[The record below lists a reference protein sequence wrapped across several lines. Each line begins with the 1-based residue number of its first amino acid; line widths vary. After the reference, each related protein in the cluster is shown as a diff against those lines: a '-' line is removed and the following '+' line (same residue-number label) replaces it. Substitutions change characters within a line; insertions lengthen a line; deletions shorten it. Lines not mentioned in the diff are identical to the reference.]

1 MKGMCHA
8 LLSSAATD
16 IGSRYPNDQ
25 RGETYRVFRAVI
37 GYFIMWVSGSVEI
50 PDIDDV
56 AEESNTLI
64 PGIGRE
70 TGVPLVPVIREELAA
85 AGLEVDNFARA
96 ARTCP
101 QHPGERLHPTRGC
114 LLCEA

>member
-1 MKGMCHA
+1 MFP
-8 LLSSAATD
+8 
-16 IGSRYPNDQ
+16 R
-25 RGETYRVFRAVI
+25 
-37 GYFIMWVSGSVEI
+37 WVSGGVEI
-50 PDIDDV
+50 PGIDDV

-70 TGVPLVPVIREELAA
+70 TGVPLVPVIRDELAA
-85 AGLEVDNFARA
+85 AGVEVDNFARA

-114 LLCEA
+114 LLCEVQTRHETAITSALDDDPSQHLLEWQRGLLEL